1 MPLIKQKDVPALKA
15 VSQNLRHSNLSITGG
30 VYGILSETDVR
41 KQIAATGQKI
51 NPGETI
57 DKETLVPLLEQLSA
71 ELKQKK
77 HN

>member
-30 VYGILSETDVR
+30 VYGILSKTADR
-41 KQIAATGQKI
+41 KQRAALGQKI

-57 DKETLVPLLEQLSA
+57 DNENLVPLLERLSA

>member
-1 MPLIKQKDVPALKA
+1 MPIKKTKDVPALKA

-41 KQIAATGQKI
+41 EQRAALGQKI

-57 DKETLVPLLEQLSA
+57 DNENLVPLLERLLA